1 MRLARPALAVAL
13 ALTMTGSAAFAAT
26 APKTTATS
34 KTLYLSQ
41 FGCGTTA
48 EDPYL
53 LPTVQTDS
61 TGCGTVGGLPIDEV
75 DAMIGATVDDVGTPY
90 ASTKKTVPFKL
101 DGAKKITG
109 QLTADSWIGA
119 GGGIGTVTW
128 DYHLTG
134 VTTKSKTFDF
144 GSYTVDQAVSPA
156 GSKVETPFS
165 IAVPKAAGGLVFKSF
180 VFTVWLHGL
189 NVPFSA
195 MGLAGESFIIFP
207 AKK

>member
-1 MRLARPALAVAL
+1 MRWIRPLVAVAV
-13 ALTMTGSAAFAAT
+13 AVTMVGGSAFAAT
-26 APKTTATS
+26 APKTSATS

-61 TGCGTVGGLPIDEV
+61 SGCGTVGGLPLDEV
-75 DAMIGATVDDVGTPY
+75 EAMTGATLADLGTPY
-90 ASTKKTVPFKL
+90 ASTKKMLPFKL

-128 DYHLTG
+128 DYSLTG

-144 GSYTVDQAVSPA
+144 GSYTVDSAVSPA

-165 IAVPKAAGGLVFKSF
+165 IAVPKPASGLIFKSF

-195 MGLAGESFIIFP
+195 MGLAGESYIVFP